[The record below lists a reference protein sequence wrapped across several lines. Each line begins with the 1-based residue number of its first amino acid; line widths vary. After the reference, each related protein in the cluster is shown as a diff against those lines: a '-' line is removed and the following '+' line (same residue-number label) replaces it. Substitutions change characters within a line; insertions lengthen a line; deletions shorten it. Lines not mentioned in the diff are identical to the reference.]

1 VNIAH
6 SARKEKETMNTTRRA
21 FLGSLGAAGLA
32 AGLWPLPLRA
42 AARGTVVVV
51 GGGFAGATAAKYL
64 KVWAPGL
71 DVVLIEPNREWISCP
86 LSNRVL
92 AGSLSLRDLVRD
104 YGQLA
109 GRHGV
114 KVVHAMVTQ
123 VDPAKREV
131 RTDRGERI
139 AYDRV
144 IVAPGV
150 DFVYEGIGGLGT
162 EAARERVPHAW
173 KAGPQ
178 TLALRK
184 RIAELRAGGAV
195 AIHIPKAPFRCP
207 PGPYERASMIA
218 SYLQTRNPKA
228 KVLVF
233 DANPDIQSKKALFE
247 QVWRSRYPG
256 MVEYVPNADLK
267 EVDAASGRM
276 RFDLQGEA
284 RADVLN
290 VIPPQRAG
298 AIAYQAGLVA
308 EKERWCPV
316 DFLTYESAA
325 ARGIHVI
332 GDSVAAAPGMPKSGH
347 MANQHAK
354 VCAGAVAA
362 LLAGEP
368 VNDEPIIANTC
379 YSFVG
384 AREVIHV
391 ASVHR
396 YDREK
401 RTMLPVPGAGG
412 VSSEI
417 SGEEALFAVAWGFN
431 LMNDIFS

>member
-1 VNIAH
+1 M
-6 SARKEKETMNTTRRA
+6 SGDTTARERATDPKRRNLLRA
-21 FLGSLGAAGLA
+21 VAATGLGVGI
-32 AGLWPLPLRA
+32 WPRLLRA
-42 AARGTVVVV
+42 APRATVVVV

-64 KVWAPGL
+64 RVWAPDI

-92 AGSLSLRDLVRD
+92 AGTLSLRDLARD
-104 YGQLA
+104 YSQLA

-114 KVVHAMVTQ
+114 KVVHATVTQ

-131 RTDRGERI
+131 RTDRGERFG
-139 AYDRV
+139 YDRL
-144 IVAPGV
+144 IIAPGV
-150 DFVYEGIGGLGT
+150 DFAYEGIAGLET

-178 TLALRK
+178 TVALRK
-184 RIAELRAGGAV
+184 RIAELRPGGTV
-195 AIHIPKAPFRCP
+195 AMHIPKAPYRCP

-233 DANPDIQSKKALFE
+233 DSNPDIQSKKALFE
-247 QVWRSRYPG
+247 KVWSTRYPG

-267 EVDAASGRM
+267 AVDAAGGRM
-276 RFDLQGEA
+276 RFDLQGEVS
-284 RADVLN
+284 ADCLN
-290 VIPPQRAG
+290 VIPPQRPG
-298 AIAYQAGLVA
+298 GIAFQAGLVA
-308 EKERWCPV
+308 EKTRWCPV
-316 DFLTYESAA
+316 DFLTYESTMV
-325 ARGIHVI
+325 RGIHVL
-332 GDSVAAAPGMPKSGH
+332 GDAVASAPAMPKSGH

-362 LLAGEP
+362 LVAGEP
-368 VNDEPIIANTC
+368 VNDDPIIANTC

-401 RTMLPVPGAGG
+401 KTMLPVPGAGG
-412 VSSEI
+412 LSSEV
-417 SGEEALFAVAWGFN
+417 STEEALFAVAWGFN
-431 LMNDIFS
+431 LMNDMFS